1 MRLGLPARPGP
12 GSTDA
17 RGAQSSRPIIKV
29 LALFV
34 VLFIAIYGPIFF
46 AAAETKSGV
55 RRAVM
60 GKCGLSSSAV
70 AGKLSIDGGTAE
82 VPYVDSTGPHKAI
95 VYLGARN
102 VYLVHTCG
110 R

>member
-1 MRLGLPARPGP
+1 ML
-12 GSTDA
+12 
-17 RGAQSSRPIIKV
+17 KV

-34 VLFIAIYGPIFF
+34 VVFVAIYGPIFF

-60 GKCGLSSSAV
+60 EKCGLSSSAV

-82 VPYVDSTGPHKAI
+82 VPYVDGTGPHAAI
-95 VYLGARN
+95 VYLGGRH
-102 VYLVHTCG
+102 VYFVHTCG